1 MALKTHS
8 RNGVAIPTNF
18 DKPQPVTAAKS
29 LASAQTQPLNV
40 LYFPFSATTPPS
52 AVQRSQER
60 VNNHHGT

>member
-40 LYFPFSATTPPS
+40 LYFPFSATTP
-52 AVQRSQER
+52 A
-60 VNNHHGT
+60 G